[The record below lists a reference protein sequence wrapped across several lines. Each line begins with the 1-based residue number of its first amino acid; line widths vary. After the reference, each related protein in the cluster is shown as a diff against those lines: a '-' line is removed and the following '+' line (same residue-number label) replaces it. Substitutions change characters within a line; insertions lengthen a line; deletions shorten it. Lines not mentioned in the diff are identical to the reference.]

1 MAVLSLIGKLTERFE
16 AAAGT
21 DPELRPATKPQFG
34 HFQSNAALRLAKDQ
48 GRPPREVAAEL
59 VSRIDVADL
68 CEPLEIAGPGFI
80 NIRVRADVLAGVAND
95 VLHDPAAGIDVAE
108 GPARIVI
115 DYSSPNVAKLM
126 HVGHLRTTIIG
137 DCFHRVLDAT
147 GNTVIAQNHIGDWGR
162 QFGMLIEQVLEENLD
177 LAGLDLAGL
186 EELYLRA
193 NAHLTADDAFAD
205 RSRARVVALQAGD
218 AETNAL
224 WQELIDIS
232 KVGFNAT
239 YDRLGVLL
247 SDADLAGE
255 SIYNDMLAP
264 ICEDLESRGIAVVDD
279 GALVVFVDGFDAP
292 AILRNRHGGYGY
304 DATDVAAIS
313 YRVTTLQAD
322 RLIYVTDAR
331 QHQHFQLVFEVARK
345 AGYLPDKV
353 TAEHV
358 GYGMVMGTDG
368 KPFSTRKGGAAH
380 LDDLLDQAEEHVA
393 RPIAVSAV
401 KYADLSNQLQKDYVF
416 DAERMTQTTGDTGPY
431 LQYAHARVTRILAKA
446 EAEGIAWDAI
456 TVLDEPIEQTL
467 ALLLS
472 RFGEV
477 VTGVAEDLQP
487 HKLCTYLFE
496 LATALSVFYE
506 ACPVLTAVGEV
517 RTSRLG
523 LCSAVRRVLS
533 PRPRSARHRGTRP
546 YVRIPCE
553 RMCAWRSTSRRT
565 PQGPTQRPRSSSSRA
580 VGTSSMT
587 STRAVQSRS
596 GSPAMASTPCS

>member
-1 MAVLSLIGKLTERFE
+1 VPVLSLIGKLTERFE

-48 GRPPREVAAEL
+48 GRPPREVAADL
-59 VSRIDVADL
+59 VARIDIADL

-108 GPARIVI
+108 DPARIVI

-186 EELYLRA
+186 EELYLQA
-193 NAHLTADDAFAD
+193 NAHLTADEAFAD

-224 WQELIDIS
+224 WQQLIDIS

-247 SDADLAGE
+247 TDDDLAGE
-255 SIYNDMLAP
+255 SMYNDMLAP

-304 DATDVAAIS
+304 DVTDVAAIS
-313 YRVTTLQAD
+313 FRVKTLHAD

-331 QHQHFQLVFEVARK
+331 QHQHFLLVFEVARK
-345 AGYLPDKV
+345 AGYLPETV

-358 GYGMVMGTDG
+358 GYGMVLGTDS

-380 LDDLLDQAEEHVA
+380 LDDLLDRAEEHVA
-393 RPIAVSAV
+393 RPIAVAAV

-416 DAERMTQTTGDTGPY
+416 DAERMTQTAGDTGPY
-431 LQYAHARVTRILAKA
+431 LQYAHARVTRILVKA
-446 EAEGIAWDAI
+446 EAEGVAWDAI

-477 VTGVAEDLQP
+477 VTGVADDLQP

-506 ACPVLTAVGEV
+506 ACPVLTAAGEV

-533 PRPRSARHRGTRP
+533 RGLGLLGIEAP
-546 YVRIPCE
+546 DH
-553 RMCAWRSTSRRT
+553 M
-565 PQGPTQRPRSSSSRA
+565 
-580 VGTSSMT
+580 
-587 STRAVQSRS
+587 
-596 GSPAMASTPCS
+596 

>member
-1 MAVLSLIGKLTERFE
+1 MAVLSLIGNLSHRFE
-16 AAAGT
+16 TAAGI

-34 HFQSNAALRLAKDQ
+34 HFQSNLALRLAKQ
-48 GRPPREVAAEL
+48 EGRSPR
-59 VSRIDVADL
+59 DVASELIARIEIDDL
-68 CEPLEIAGPGFI
+68 CESLEIAGPGFI

-95 VLHDPAAGIDVAE
+95 LLLDPAAGIEVTD
-108 GPARIVI
+108 PSRIVI

-147 GNTVIAQNHIGDWGR
+147 GHTVIAQNHIGDWGR
-162 QFGMLIEQVLEENLD
+162 QFGMLIEQVLYEDLQ

-193 NAHLTADDAFAD
+193 NAHLNSDETFAD
-205 RSRARVVALQAGD
+205 LSRARVVALQAGD
-218 AETNAL
+218 EATNIL
-224 WQELIDIS
+224 WRQLIDIS

-239 YDRLGVLL
+239 YERLGVLL
-247 SDADLAGE
+247 RDDDLAGE
-255 SIYNDMLAP
+255 STYNDMLAP
-264 ICEDLESRGIAVVDD
+264 ICEDLQTRGIAVIDN

-292 AILRNRHGGYGY
+292 AILRNSAGGYGY
-304 DATDVAAIS
+304 DVTDVAAIK
-313 YRVTTLQAD
+313 YRVNTLKAD

-345 AGYLPDKV
+345 AGYLPESV
-353 TAEHV
+353 VAEHV
-358 GYGMVMGTDG
+358 GYGMVLGIDG

-380 LDDLLDQAEEHVA
+380 LDDLLDRAEDHVA
-393 RPIAVSAV
+393 RPIAVAAV

-431 LQYAHARVTRILAKA
+431 LQYAHARATRILTKA
-446 EAEGIAWDAI
+446 EAEGITWDKI
-456 TVLDEPIEQTL
+456 TVLNEVPEHNL

-472 RFGEV
+472 RFAEV
-477 VTGVAEDLQP
+477 VEGVATDLQP

-506 ACPVLTAVGEV
+506 ACPVLIAEGEI

-523 LCSAVRRVLS
+523 LCSAVRAVLS
-533 PRPRSARHRGTRP
+533 RGLSLLGIEAP
-546 YVRIPCE
+546 D
-553 RMCAWRSTSRRT
+553 
-565 PQGPTQRPRSSSSRA
+565 
-580 VGTSSMT
+580 SM
-587 STRAVQSRS
+587 
-596 GSPAMASTPCS
+596 

>member
-1 MAVLSLIGKLTERFE
+1 MRASAGRVATSRSALLWNDVPVLSLIGKLTERFE
-16 AAAGT
+16 AAVGT
-21 DPELRPATKPQFG
+21 DPELRPSTKLQFG

-48 GRPPREVAAEL
+48 GRPPREVAADL
-59 VSRIDVADL
+59 VARIDIADL

-108 GPARIVI
+108 DPARIVI

-186 EELYLRA
+186 EVLYLRA
-193 NAHLTADDAFAD
+193 NAHLTADEAFAD

-218 AETNAL
+218 TETNAL
-224 WQELIDIS
+224 WQQLIDIS

-247 SDADLAGE
+247 TDADLAGE
-255 SIYNDMLAP
+255 SMYNDMLAP
-264 ICEDLESRGIAVVDD
+264 ICEDLQSRGIAVVDD

-304 DATDVAAIS
+304 DVTDVAAIS
-313 YRVTTLQAD
+313 YRVKTLHAD

-331 QHQHFQLVFEVARK
+331 QHQHFLLVFEVARK
-345 AGYLPDKV
+345 AGYLPDTV

-358 GYGMVMGTDG
+358 GYGMVLGTDG
-368 KPFSTRKGGAAH
+368 KPFATRKGGAAH
-380 LDDLLDQAEEHVA
+380 LDDLLDRAEEHVA
-393 RPIAVSAV
+393 RPIAVAAV

-416 DAERMTQTTGDTGPY
+416 DAERMTQTAGDTGPY
-431 LQYAHARVTRILAKA
+431 LQYAHARATRILVKA

-477 VTGVAEDLQP
+477 VTGVADDLQP

-506 ACPVLTAVGEV
+506 ACPVLTAAGEV

-533 PRPRSARHRGTRP
+533 RGLGLLGIEAP
-546 YVRIPCE
+546 DQ
-553 RMCAWRSTSRRT
+553 M
-565 PQGPTQRPRSSSSRA
+565 
-580 VGTSSMT
+580 
-587 STRAVQSRS
+587 
-596 GSPAMASTPCS
+596 

>member
-1 MAVLSLIGKLTERFE
+1 VAVLSLIGKLTERFE

-48 GRPPREVAAEL
+48 GRPPREVAADL
-59 VSRIDVADL
+59 VARIDIADL

-108 GPARIVI
+108 DPARIVI

-162 QFGMLIEQVLEENLD
+162 QFGMLIEQVIEENLD

-186 EELYLRA
+186 EVLYLRA
-193 NAHLTADDAFAD
+193 NAHLTADEAFAD

-224 WQELIDIS
+224 WQQLIDIS

-247 SDADLAGE
+247 TDDDLAGE
-255 SIYNDMLAP
+255 SMYNDMLAP

-304 DATDVAAIS
+304 DVTDVAAIS
-313 YRVTTLQAD
+313 YRIKALHAD

-345 AGYLPDKV
+345 AGYLPETV

-358 GYGMVMGTDG
+358 GYGMVLGTDS

-380 LDDLLDQAEEHVA
+380 LDDLLDRAEEHVA
-393 RPIAVSAV
+393 RPIAVAAV

-431 LQYAHARVTRILAKA
+431 LQYAHARATRILVKA

-477 VTGVAEDLQP
+477 VTGVADDLQP

-506 ACPVLTAVGEV
+506 ACPVLTAAGEV

-533 PRPRSARHRGTRP
+533 RGLGLLGIEAP
-546 YVRIPCE
+546 DH
-553 RMCAWRSTSRRT
+553 M
-565 PQGPTQRPRSSSSRA
+565 
-580 VGTSSMT
+580 
-587 STRAVQSRS
+587 
-596 GSPAMASTPCS
+596 

>member
-1 MAVLSLIGKLTERFE
+1 MRASAGRVATSRSALLWNDVAVLSLIGKLTERFE
-16 AAAGT
+16 TAART
-21 DPELRPATKPQFG
+21 DPELRPSTKPQFG
-34 HFQSNAALRLAKDQ
+34 HFQSNVALRLAKDQ

-59 VSRIDVADL
+59 VTRIDVADL

-95 VLHDPAAGIDVAE
+95 VLHDPAAGIDVAVDL
-108 GPARIVI
+108 ARIVI

-162 QFGMLIEQVLEENLD
+162 QFGMLIEQVLDENLD

-186 EELYLRA
+186 EELYLGA
-193 NAHLTADDAFAD
+193 NAHLTADEAFAD

-224 WQELIDIS
+224 WQQLIDIS

-247 SDADLAGE
+247 TDDDLAGE
-255 SIYNDMLAP
+255 SMYNDMLAP
-264 ICEDLESRGIAVVDD
+264 ICEDLESRGIAIVDD

-304 DATDVAAIS
+304 DVTDVAAIS
-313 YRVTTLQAD
+313 YRVNTLHAN

-331 QHQHFQLVFEVARK
+331 QHQHFLLVFEVARK
-345 AGYLPDKV
+345 AGYLPETV
-353 TAEHV
+353 AAEHV

-380 LDDLLDQAEEHVA
+380 LDDLLDRAEEHVA
-393 RPIAVSAV
+393 RPIAVAAV

-416 DAERMTQTTGDTGPY
+416 DAERMTQTSGDTGPY
-431 LQYAHARVTRILAKA
+431 LQYAHARVTRILVKA

-456 TVLDEPIEQTL
+456 TVLGEPIEQTL

-477 VTGVAEDLQP
+477 VTGVADDLQP

-506 ACPVLTAVGEV
+506 ACPVLTAAGEV

-533 PRPRSARHRGTRP
+533 RGLGLLGIEAP
-546 YVRIPCE
+546 DH
-553 RMCAWRSTSRRT
+553 M
-565 PQGPTQRPRSSSSRA
+565 
-580 VGTSSMT
+580 
-587 STRAVQSRS
+587 
-596 GSPAMASTPCS
+596 